1 MSTAAATISIALLS
15 HTNAG
20 KTTLARTLL
29 RRDIGSVMDRAHVT
43 EVAEEYELMRSADG
57 DRLLLWDTPGF
68 GDSVRLQRRLAAS
81 AQPIGWLLSQVWDRF
96 ADRAFWCSQQALRA
110 ARDSADV
117 VLYVVNATE
126 DPAAAGYIEPELRI
140 LDWLG
145 KPALLLLNQ
154 LGTRDDPAQDQSL
167 VEQWGAFLRRQ
178 PVRGALRILS
188 FDAFA
193 RCWVQEHVLLD
204 AIADVLA
211 EPQRSACVRVA
222 AAWRARDLDV
232 LERSAAV
239 IAEQLGRLARDTEPL
254 PDVTLAQKVGRA
266 LQGSADAALEATD
279 ERARN
284 ALTGRL
290 DQSVRESTAALV
302 ALHGLTGTAGDQIL
316 QQVGAAYSTQRP
328 PDADKAGLWGGLVSG
343 ALGGLAADLAAGG
356 LTLGAG
362 ALLGGIAGAYGARK
376 LTQHY
381 RQERGLGGGS
391 VRWSDEFL
399 DARLAAA
406 VIRYLAVAHFGRG
419 RGEFQ
424 LGEPAPRWQ
433 AAVDASLAAVRAR
446 RLEAWAAARAGTG
459 SEPPL
464 QGLVHATLV
473 ETLSRLYPEPL
484 AALRAYGSLTA

>member
-1 MSTAAATISIALLS
+1 MTEAPATISIALLS
-15 HTNAG
+15 HTNVG

-29 RRDIGSVMDRAHVT
+29 RQDIGAVMDRAHVT
-43 EVAEEYELMRSADG
+43 EVAEAYELMRSAAG
-57 DRLLLWDTPGF
+57 DRLMLWDTPGF

-81 AQPIGWLLSQVWDRF
+81 GQPLGWFLSQVWDRF

-154 LGTRDDPAQDQSL
+154 LGTRGDPAQDQQL
-167 VEQWGAFLRRQ
+167 AEQWGAFLRRQ
-178 PVRGALRILS
+178 PSRGVQQVLS

-204 AIADVLA
+204 AIAGVLP
-211 EPQRSACVRVA
+211 EPLRPACARVA
-222 AAWRARDLDV
+222 TAWRARDLDV
-232 LERSAAV
+232 LERSAAA
-239 IAEQLGRLARDTEPL
+239 IAGQLVRLARDAEPL
-254 PDVTLAQKVGRA
+254 PDTTLAQKVGRA
-266 LQGSADAALEATD
+266 LQGSADAALDADE

-284 ALTGRL
+284 TLTARL
-290 DQSVRESTAALV
+290 DESVRESTAALV
-302 ALHGLTGTAGDQIL
+302 ALHGLTGTAGEQIL
-316 QQVGAAYSTQRP
+316 QQVGAAFATQRA

-381 RQERGLGGGS
+381 RQERGLSGGS

-433 AAVDASLAAVRAR
+433 AAVDAGLVAVADRRAA
-446 RLEAWAAARAGTG
+446 AWTAARAGAG
-459 SEPPL
+459 SESRM
-464 QGLVHATLV
+464 QALVRAVLI
-473 ETLSRLYPEPL
+473 ETLARLYPAPV
-484 AALRAYGSLTA
+484 AALRAHGSLTA